1 MRRWGRVAEKRR
13 TLDLEEV
20 EAALKR
26 AAWNAVHGPP
36 EVRAGRFV
44 RHVVAYAAV
53 KTPVPLPGVAGSSS
67 EAVRK
72 NNEVSG

>member
-1 MRRWGRVAEKRR
+1 MTEKRR

-20 EAALKR
+20 QAALKK

-44 RHVVAYAAV
+44 VRDAERGEDQTRNAQKGEPDAAGV
-53 KTPVPLPGVAGSSS
+53 K
-67 EAVRK
+67 K
-72 NNEVSG
+72 

>member
-1 MRRWGRVAEKRR
+1 VAEKRR

-44 RHVVAYAAV
+44 LRPAESVEDKTGSPKKGEPDAAH
-53 KTPVPLPGVAGSSS
+53 
-67 EAVRK
+67 RK
-72 NNEVSG
+72 K